1 MEMHDYFIQGL
12 GVKLDDVNHNEL
24 SNKWLGNI
32 DLGAPV
38 FENYTLFA
46 PIASTKIRSI
56 PSKFYYDIV
65 DMLSRR
71 EGKTVLGF
79 VDVNHKNYINISK
92 YSPHTKDFIALI
104 KYASNVYTCDSSAL
118 HIAAGFGVPTECV
131 FNTIPPEL
139 RTKYYS
145 NCKSIYVGN
154 KRLEK
159 IQSSEDFQLVKM
171 VENNYREYLYG

>member
-1 MEMHDYFIQGL
+1 M
-12 GVKLDDVNHNEL
+12 
-24 SNKWLGNI
+24 
-32 DLGAPV
+32 
-38 FENYTLFA
+38 
-46 PIASTKIRSI
+46 
-56 PSKFYYDIV
+56 
-65 DMLSRR
+65 
-71 EGKTVLGF
+71 
-79 VDVNHKNYINISK
+79 NHKNYINISK